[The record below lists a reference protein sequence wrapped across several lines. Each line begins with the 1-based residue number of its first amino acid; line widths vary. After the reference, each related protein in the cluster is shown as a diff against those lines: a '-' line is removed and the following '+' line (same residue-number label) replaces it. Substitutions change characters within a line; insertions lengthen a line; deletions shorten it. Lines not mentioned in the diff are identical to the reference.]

1 MNTIKDN
8 KDKNEKKVTSDTMT
22 NFEYYLIY
30 IVVGIVIFL
39 VGSLLFKLSFV
50 KSAKEPN
57 TMFAFLFF
65 TGGMIVLSL
74 IFYFL
79 TAYLIPF
86 LNY

>member
-1 MNTIKDN
+1 MNTN
-8 KDKNEKKVTSDTMT
+8 NSKNEKNVTSNTMS
-22 NFEYYLIY
+22 NLEYYLIY

-39 VGSLLFKLSFV
+39 VVSLLFKLSFI

-65 TGGMIVLSL
+65 AGGMIVLSL
-74 IFYFL
+74 VFYFS

>member
-1 MNTIKDN
+1 MNTN
-8 KDKNEKKVTSDTMT
+8 KDKKNDKKVTSDTMS

-39 VGSLLFKLSFV
+39 VGSLIFKLSFV